1 MEEILTDEQKK
12 EMDVYMKE
20 LEKKEE
26 LRKGKSV
33 FSNLGM
39 EGSGFGTG
47 QGGGNLI
54 PQKTS

>member
-39 EGSGFGTG
+39 EGEGWGTG
-47 QGGGNLI
+47 RGGSRI
-54 PQKTS
+54 VP

>member
-33 FSNLGM
+33 SSNLGM
-39 EGSGFGTG
+39 EGSGFGSG
-47 QGGGNLI
+47 HGNASSKLGV
-54 PQKTS
+54 Q